1 MFTRS
6 ILSKSTRRLTRCQP
20 SRTFLKKFPRA
31 STSPNNNN
39 IDDQIPHNDN
49 VASSSEASETF
60 RGFGTG
66 KKTPRTPKSAADA
79 LTKSL
84 GNLSAATGR
93 NSTGK
98 TNVVMGSDLS
108 EESWRQ
114 LDSQVNEY
122 PGYRSFKAIGFG
134 GQDFATAMVACVE
147 NIVGRVHEECVS
159 SRFSSGEKYISVTIG
174 PVLIKDPQQ
183 VLEIYNLMSADGR
196 LKFYI

>member
-1 MFTRS
+1 
-6 ILSKSTRRLTRCQP
+6 
-20 SRTFLKKFPRA
+20 
-31 STSPNNNN
+31 
-39 IDDQIPHNDN
+39 
-49 VASSSEASETF
+49 
-60 RGFGTG
+60 
-66 KKTPRTPKSAADA
+66 
-79 LTKSL
+79 
-84 GNLSAATGR
+84 
-93 NSTGK
+93 
-98 TNVVMGSDLS
+98 MGSDLS

-147 NIVGRVHEECVS
+147 NVVGRVHEECVS

-174 PVLIKDPQQ
+174 PVLIKDPQE